1 MKGKRVVIVHGY
13 TASPKDNWFPWL
25 KEELGSLGYDV
36 SIPMMPEPN
45 HPNPNEW
52 QQKLADENI
61 ILDKDTI
68 LIGHSLGCITLLRF
82 LSEQACE
89 DITIGGYI
97 LVAGFY
103 SEQKTLPE
111 LNSHIYNNLNYSK
124 LIKISDKRVSLISSN
139 DWIVSPDSS
148 KKLASQLQTQIVI
161 EEDAGHF
168 LDKEGYIKLPVMLD
182 IFKYMLNQYKL

>member
-25 KEELGSLGYDV
+25 KEELESLGYDV

-52 QQKLADENI
+52 QQRLTDENI

-68 LIGHSLGCITLLRF
+68 LVGHSLGCITLLRF
-82 LSEQACE
+82 LSERASE
-89 DITIGGYI
+89 NIKIGGYI
-97 LVAGFY
+97 LVAGFNR
-103 SEQKTLPE
+103 EQKTLPE
-111 LNSHIYNNLNYSK
+111 LNSHIYNKLNYIK
-124 LIKISDKRVSLISSN
+124 LVKLSDKRVSLISSN
-139 DWIVSPDSS
+139 DWVVSPDSS
-148 KKLASQLQTQIVI
+148 KHLASELQTQIVI
-161 EEDAGHF
+161 ENDAGHF

-182 IFKYMLNQYKL
+182 IFKHMLE

>member
-1 MKGKRVVIVHGY
+1 
-13 TASPKDNWFPWL
+13 
-25 KEELGSLGYDV
+25 
-36 SIPMMPEPN
+36 MPEPN

-97 LVAGFY
+97 LVAGFN